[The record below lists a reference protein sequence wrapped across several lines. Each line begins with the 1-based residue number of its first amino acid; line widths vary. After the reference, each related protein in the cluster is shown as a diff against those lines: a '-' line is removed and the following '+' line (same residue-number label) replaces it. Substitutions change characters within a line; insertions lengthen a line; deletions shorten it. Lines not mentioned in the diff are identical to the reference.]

1 MMHLNRDNVS
11 ALVTGIAVVALIAG
25 FAIYFNS
32 PALNSASSG
41 ENGANFVSNVA
52 VDSAS
57 GKITKTQYSID
68 KLQFR
73 KAPEFMDVSG
83 YINTSPITLKDLRG
97 KVVLVDFWT
106 YSCINCI
113 RTLPYLV
120 DWTTKY
126 ADKGLVIVGVH
137 TPEFEFEKN
146 IENVKAA
153 VQKFGI
159 KYPVFQDN
167 DKGTWNAYEN
177 RYWPRKYIIDSEG
190 YIRYDHIGEGGYAET
205 EKIIQTLLA
214 ERAALQG
221 AQTLDINS
229 SALSSP
235 ANIQNVDF
243 SKVNSPELYFGYQFA
258 RDVLGSPEGFK
269 PDQVVNYSIPSS
281 DLKANVIYLQ
291 GEWKNNPD
299 HLELVGDS
307 GKIALAY
314 SAKSVNIVAGGS
326 GQAKVSEDGIQS
338 VSANSTNST
347 RGSDLDS
354 EGALSIDGQRL
365 YNIARHP
372 DYGNHY
378 IVLDVMGK
386 GFQAYTF
393 TFG

>member
-1 MMHLNRDNVS
+1 MIHLNRDNVS

-25 FAIYFNS
+25 FAVYFNN
-32 PALNSASSG
+32 PGLNKASSG
-41 ENGANFVSNVA
+41 ENGTNFVSNVA
-52 VDSAS
+52 LDSAS

-68 KLQFR
+68 KSQFR
-73 KAPEFMDVSG
+73 MAPEFKAVSG
-83 YINTSPITLKDLRG
+83 YINTSPITLKDLKG

-120 DWTTKY
+120 DWNSKY

-137 TPEFEFEKN
+137 TPEFEFEKS
-146 IENVKAA
+146 IDNVKAA

-205 EKIIQTLLA
+205 EKVVQTLLA

-221 AQTLDINS
+221 AQTLDFNS
-229 SALSSP
+229 SALSNP
-235 ANIQNVDF
+235 ANIQSVDF

-281 DLKANVIYLQ
+281 DLKANIIYLQ

-299 HLELVGDS
+299 NLELVGDS

-326 GQAKVSEDGIQS
+326 GQAKVSEDGIES
-338 VSANSTNST
+338 VSADSTNST

-354 EGALSIDGQRL
+354 EGELSIDGQRL
-365 YNIARHP
+365 YNIATHP
-372 DYGNHY
+372 KYGNHY
-378 IVLDVMGK
+378 IVLDVKGK